1 MLLMIMKKI
10 KNIFTLLVIA
20 LVVLSLTACSND
32 DLGTNQYQ
40 GGVSLNAYGPNPVM
54 RGGQLRFVGSNLD
67 QVASINIPG
76 VGEITNIEVVK
87 AGVPSEIRVTIP
99 KDGPTVG
106 YVTLKTKTDQTIT
119 TKTQIEYI
127 EGIEITA
134 IPEETVMPGET
145 IRIEGDYLNLI
156 YSLAFADGVLVS
168 SSDFVAHD
176 RYYIDVVVPEEAKSG
191 KLELYTADLTIQR
204 TKEEEN
210 ALTYQT
216 IITENALTIGL
227 PTTSMIASP
236 RGEAEVDGEITAKAG
251 ETITLTGEYYNVI
264 SAIKFGEFE
273 TTNFE
278 VSEDGTILTF
288 TLPAEAP
295 GGIFR
300 LVCKSEE
307 EVPVVTLVT
316 VKPSNGVA
324 APNPVKA
331 SETLTI
337 TGADMDVVSAVA
349 FPTNDGGTVD
359 GGEITVAA
367 DKVVVNAVPET
378 AVDGKLQLIMANG
391 ESVEVA
397 FTLVKP
403 VVTAYNTNPA
413 SAGSELQISG
423 TNLDLVKSVTF
434 GNAQNDPAKFEVS
447 GDGTTITVTVPMEG
461 TSGQPKLNL
470 TNGTS
475 IDAPNLT
482 IEEAVF
488 CYATELPGEDV
499 ELKAGNSLTLTVA
512 NGDKLTGVQIDG
524 NDCQYVLV
532 NGNSELIIGVPDKAK
547 KGSKVRLIS
556 SNGEITYTIDF
567 IPNTEVTTVLWSG
580 ALDLGSWSIN
590 WQVGDGTAGANNPKM
605 FVDMDLQEGDVIRIY
620 ATPTNDWW
628 QIQFFDGH
636 WGGQT
641 EIGNATGLNNGNNV
655 NPNIYN
661 LDEHNGAI
669 EIPVTAALAEQ
680 LTTLNDWGFCW
691 ILQGENLV
699 ITKIA
704 VTHYTVL
711 EQTLWSGDLDF
722 GSWTINWQVGDGT
735 AGANNPQMFVDAEL
749 KAGMTLRLYITP
761 TNDWWQ
767 VQFFDGHW
775 GEQTEIGNATGLNNG
790 NNVNPNIYN
799 LDEHNGAIEIPVTAA
814 LAEQLTTLNDWG
826 YCWIL
831 QGENCR
837 ATKITVE

>member
-1 MLLMIMKKI
+1 MHTDMKKL
-10 KNIFTLLVIA
+10 KNIFSLLVVA
-20 LVVLSLTACSND
+20 LVGLSLTACSND

-67 QVASINIPG
+67 QIASITIPG

-87 AGVPSEIRVTIP
+87 AGVPSEIRITVP
-99 KDGPTVG
+99 KDGPQVG

-127 EGIEITA
+127 EGIEITK
-134 IPEETVMPGET
+134 IPEETVMPGQT

-168 SSDFVAHD
+168 SSDFVEQD

-204 TKEEEN
+204 TKEEED

-216 IITENALTIGL
+216 IVSEDALTVGL
-227 PTTSMIASP
+227 PSTSKIASP
-236 RGEAEVDGEITAKAG
+236 RGEAEVEGEITAKAG
-251 ETITLTGEYYNVI
+251 ETITLTGSYYNVI
-264 SAIKFGEFE
+264 SAIKFGEVE
-273 TTNFE
+273 ITEFE
-278 VSEDGTILTF
+278 VSKDGTTLTF

-295 GGIFR
+295 SGIFS

-307 EVPVVTLVT
+307 EVPVATLVT

-331 SETLTI
+331 GSELTI
-337 TGADMDVVSAVA
+337 SGQDMDVVTAVQFEGA
-349 FPTNDGGTVD
+349 DALSGD
-359 GGEITVAA
+359 KITVAA
-367 DKVVVNAVPET
+367 DKVVVGAVPET
-378 AVDGKLQLIMANG
+378 ATEGKLKLVMANG

-403 VVTAYNTNPA
+403 AVTAYNANPV
-413 SAGSELQISG
+413 SAGAELQITG
-423 TNLDLVKSVTF
+423 TDLDLVKSVTF
-434 GNAQNDPAKFEVS
+434 GEATNADDKFEVS
-447 GDGTTITVTVPMEG
+447 ADGTTITVTVPMEG
-461 TSGQPKLNL
+461 TSGKPKLNL
-470 TNGTS
+470 ANGTS
-475 IDAPNLT
+475 VEALDLS

-488 CYATELPGEDV
+488 CYATALPGDDV

-524 NDCQYVLV
+524 NNCQYVLV

-641 EIGNATGLNNGNNV
+641 EIGNATGLNNGNNIKAD
-655 NPNIYN
+655 IYN
-661 LDEHNGAI
+661 LEEHDGCI
-669 EIPVTAALAEQ
+669 EIPVTAELLSQ
-680 LTTLNDWGFCW
+680 LTTLTDWGYCW
-691 ILQGENLV
+691 IIQGENLV

-711 EQTLWSGDLDF
+711 EQTLWAGDLDF
-722 GSWTINWQVGDGT
+722 GSWAINWQVGDGT

-775 GEQTEIGNATGLNNG
+775 GGQTEIGIATGLNNG

-814 LAEQLTTLNDWG
+814 LAEQLTTLTDWG